1 MGICLIFEYGR
12 RYTLSNAAL
21 HQLLRLA
28 FMCRHAAV
36 RGLGL
41 VTKTSTAPSASCT
54 QQVEGR
60 IAPAYKRSQK
70 SWIESATE
78 GEKKSVPDL
87 PLFPQQKAVISLGV
101 HEPLQRPSGHLPV
114 SKASQGVLNVSG
126 YFCDRGQGESSYLE
140 CTLSYEDKKI
150 QFARFL
156 EITFQESKEITIFSE
171 TILNRGIKVLLQ
183 LCFCADHFRQIQF
196 GGLP

>member
-1 MGICLIFEYGR
+1 MAVDTHYLMQHFTSFSGWPLCVNMQRFAAWA
-12 RYTLSNAAL
+12 LSQRHPQL
-21 HQLLRLA
+21 PQLL
-28 FMCRHAAV
+28 V
-36 RGLGL
+36 R
-41 VTKTSTAPSASCT
+41 SRWR
-54 QQVEGR
+54 EGQHQHIKEVR
-60 IAPAYKRSQK
+60 RAGQGQRPKGK
-70 SWIESATE
+70 N
-78 GEKKSVPDL
+78 SVPNL
-87 PLFPQQKAVISLGV
+87 PLFPQWKAVVSLAV

-140 CTLSYEDKKI
+140 CMLSYEDKKI

-171 TILNRGIKVLLQ
+171 NTLNKGMKVLLQ
-183 LCFCADHFRQIQF
+183 LCFCADHLRQIQF